1 MFSWLFSEPLPP
13 GTTAPLFTLPDEQG
27 NLVSLEQLRGA
38 NVVLIWYPGDD
49 TRICRR
55 QLCEFRDQWEEARK
69 HDVQIFGINPQ
80 GRESHA
86 RFREK
91 FRLPFPLLIDR
102 GQKVGRLY
110 RTNGL
115 IVKRTVYRIGPDG
128 VIRYSRRGMPPLEE
142 ILATA
147 VQSSPN

>member
-1 MFSWLFSEPLPP
+1 M
-13 GTTAPLFTLPDEQG
+13 
-27 NLVSLEQLRGA
+27 VSLEQLRGGNA
-38 NVVLIWYPGDD
+38 VLIWYPGDD

-69 HDVQIFGINPQ
+69 HDVQVFGINPQ
-80 GRESHA
+80 GPESHA

-102 GQKVGRLY
+102 GQKAGRLY

-115 IVKRTVYRIGPDG
+115 IVKRTVYLIGPDG